1 MLNGWNNTVRTT
13 SAINSA
19 SMMTL
24 TVSHQPS
31 SFLAGVMAA
40 SAGFRLGSI
49 IRVNT
54 PFLVSSGNRPVRAGR
69 ASYTRAVSLRQA
81 LAGDAKNWRKKGR
94 GPRSR
99 DKKQGAAGFALLEG
113 DMSVGGFGE
122 APLPADLDL
131 HFAALD
137 DAEQLARH
145 FLGPPAI
152 RHK

>member
-1 MLNGWNNTVRTT
+1 MLNGWNKTVRTT
-13 SAINSA
+13 SAISSA

-54 PFLVSSGNRPVRAGR
+54 PFLVSSGNRPAPAGR

-81 LAGDAKNWRKKGR
+81 PAG
-94 GPRSR
+94 
-99 DKKQGAAGFALLEG
+99 GA
-113 DMSVGGFGE
+113 
-122 APLPADLDL
+122 
-131 HFAALD
+131 
-137 DAEQLARH
+137 
-145 FLGPPAI
+145 
-152 RHK
+152 